1 MKHSPWLAL
10 PIVGMSVLA
19 APALAHHALQSQF
32 DIHKP
37 ITFQGVLKKVEWTN
51 PHVYFYFDVTDET
64 GKVTEWAVETVGP
77 GGLRRAGL
85 SRAGFFKVGDT
96 YTVNGIASRDGS
108 SSAFLNDFKFPDGK
122 IVRVW
127 FGDPNGK

>member
-1 MKHSPWLAL
+1 MKYRLRWVLPALGVTFLSSP
-10 PIVGMSVLA
+10 V
-19 APALAHHALQSQF
+19 LAHHALQAQF
-32 DIHKP
+32 DVNKP

-51 PHVYFYFDVTDET
+51 PHVYFFFDVTDET
-64 GKVTEWAVETVGP
+64 GKVTEWAVETAGP

-108 SSAFLNDFKFPDGK
+108 ASAFLNDVTFPDGK
-122 IVRVW
+122 VVRVW
-127 FGDPNGK
+127 FGDPNGR